1 MKLPMPLDRL
11 QRRLARAW
19 HERAVT
25 LKAAS
30 FAMVGVVNSLVDY
43 SVFLS
48 AYYLLDLPLIP
59 ANVLA
64 WLVAVSGSY
73 VMNCFIT

>member
-1 MKLPMPLDRL
+1 M
-11 QRRLARAW
+11 
-19 HERAVT
+19 

-30 FAMVGVVNSLVDY
+30 FAMVGVVNTLVDY

-48 AYYLLDLPLIP
+48 AYYLLKLPLIP

-64 WLVAVSGSY
+64 WLTHLRARELTTGT
-73 VMNCFIT
+73 IRTRWR